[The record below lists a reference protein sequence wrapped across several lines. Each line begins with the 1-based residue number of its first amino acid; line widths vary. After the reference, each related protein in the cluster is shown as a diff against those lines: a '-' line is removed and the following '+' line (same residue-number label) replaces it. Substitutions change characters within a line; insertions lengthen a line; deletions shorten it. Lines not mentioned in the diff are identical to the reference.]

1 MAGTQDHGRDTSTAA
16 ASKLHLFDTPL
27 AEHHEIDEGSETNGL
42 PTDRTES
49 FQDTPQLKRHEE
61 PTLLEIFLDLFFA
74 ANYEVFGENHHVTD
88 HARFQAYVGYFCLLW
103 LTWFIVALYDVR
115 FVTDSIFA
123 RAMRA
128 VQLGVLVGFTVI
140 TPKFDTV
147 DQEAQAMRTTSII
160 LSVSRFSLAAE
171 YFCTLWS
178 LRRFKIVR
186 IPLLIQ
192 GSLHV
197 ASAAILLG
205 IAFIFQED
213 EHSYAFMAWYFVAG
227 FEALA
232 SLLLS
237 NVSPTF
243 GLAET
248 HLMKRLTLMTVMI
261 LGASICEVAKSVVT
275 IVKNPDAWDSRTIG
289 HVTAAIAT
297 IYFIFLIYFDWIR
310 SGYHLQP
317 IRLQIWTALHF
328 PFNLALVLL
337 LQAVQQ
343 YVIWG
348 KLMGQL
354 DKALDIAYPLDDPAI
369 INNSTTSAS
378 VAAALN
384 HSVVEFLDNYP
395 ATIVSTW
402 DTINEAIRN
411 ISDVPNSFWPQFRRL
426 DLGSSLADIQKSL
439 DGLPSDAKETLT
451 MILTSA
457 ATLAVTMTNALFGSF
472 GIKVDGEIIKK
483 NPNAS
488 KAVKGGGFQFQVQEA
503 AWNLYRLVFAYGYV
517 SCGCAI
523 ILMVLLTVV
532 ARTRRYT
539 AWQIARLIIV
549 SALGLGVGLVAT
561 LWFNDDRVWDFLQR
575 SWVLP
580 TITIVWAVILIITHI
595 NGQGTKRCTS
605 YLERRLQHSQVFL
618 GREEISRE
626 HNVEE
631 GEKGAAS
638 EAVGHSAPALLQQE
652 ETPAVARVS
661 TGRDNNMTIFRVS
674 TARSEVSAMSTPSN
688 TDGRQNGEPKVSVEE
703 STANIPPNRGGRQNN
718 G

>member
-1 MAGTQDHGRDTSTAA
+1 MAETQDQGRDTSTAA
-16 ASKLHLFDTPL
+16 GSKLHLFDTPL
-27 AEHHEIDEGSETNGL
+27 AEHHEFDEGSETNGL
-42 PTDRTES
+42 SADHTDS
-49 FQDTPQLKRHEE
+49 FQDTPQLKRYEE

-74 ANYEVFGENHHVTD
+74 ANYEVFGENHHVAN

-140 TPKFDTV
+140 TPKFDTT
-147 DQEAQAMRTTSII
+147 DQEAQTMRTTSII

-178 LRRFKIVR
+178 LRRYKTVR
-186 IPLLIQ
+186 TPLLIQ
-192 GSLHV
+192 SSLHV

-243 GLAET
+243 GLTET

-348 KLMGQL
+348 KLVGQL
-354 DKALDIAYPLDDPAI
+354 NKALDIAYPLDDPSI

-384 HSVVEFLDNYP
+384 HSVADFLENYP
-395 ATIVSTW
+395 ARIESTW

-411 ISDVPNSFWPQFRRL
+411 VSEVPDSFWPEFRRL
-426 DLGSSLADIQKSL
+426 DLGSSLTDIQKSL
-439 DGLPSDAKETLT
+439 DGLTGDAKTALT
-451 MILTSA
+451 TIMISA
-457 ATLAVTMTNALFGSF
+457 TTLAVTMANALFGNF
-472 GIKVDGEIIKK
+472 GIEVGSEIVKK

-503 AWNLYRLVFAYGYV
+503 AWNLYRLAFAYGYI

-523 ILMVLLTVV
+523 ILMVLLTIV

-549 SALGLGVGLVAT
+549 SALGLGVGLTAT
-561 LWFNDDRVWDFLQR
+561 LWFNDDRFEDFLGR

-580 TITIVWAVILIITHI
+580 TVTIVWAVILIITHI
-595 NGQGTKRCTS
+595 NGRGAQRCASYFEKRF
-605 YLERRLQHSQVFL
+605 QHSQVFMA
-618 GREEISRE
+618 RERFSRE
-626 HNVEE
+626 RNVEK
-631 GEKGAAS
+631 GEKGVVS
-638 EAVGHSAPALLQQE
+638 GEVGHTAPAFLGEE
-652 ETPAVARVS
+652 ETPGVAPVS
-661 TGRDNNMTIFRVS
+661 TGRENNTTIFRVS
-674 TARSEVSAMSTPSN
+674 SARSEVSAMSTHSN
-688 TDGRQNGEPKVSVEE
+688 PRGRQNGEPKVSVEE
-703 STANIPPNRGGRQNN
+703 SSTDIPPNCRQNDT
-718 G
+718 